1 MQAVVV
7 KKDDIYL
14 KKSGTWGERRKEIG
28 EMILNYN
35 LKIKDFIF
43 YLFSSTHLLS
53 DSHSLKLLWKLF
65 GPFNMVSIFLNHAVQ
80 S

>member
-1 MQAVVV
+1 M
-7 KKDDIYL
+7 KKEDIYL
-14 KKSGTWGERRKEIG
+14 KESGTWGERRKGIG

-43 YLFSSTHLLS
+43 YLFNSTHLLN
-53 DSHSLKLLWKLF
+53 DIHSLKLLSKIF
-65 GPFNMVSIFLNHAVQ
+65 ETFNMVSIFLNHAVQ